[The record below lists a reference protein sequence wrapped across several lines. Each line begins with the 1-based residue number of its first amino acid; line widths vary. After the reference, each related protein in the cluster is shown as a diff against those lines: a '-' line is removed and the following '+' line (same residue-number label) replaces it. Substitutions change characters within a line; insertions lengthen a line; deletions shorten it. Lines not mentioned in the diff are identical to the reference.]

1 MSRVRV
7 VLNYI
12 DVAILCRN
20 IKVADTFEEVVKQTN
35 RLEKILDDATK
46 QKGAEFLNER
56 GDVTMGSSS

>member
-7 VLNYI
+7 VLNYVDLACVI
-12 DVAILCRN
+12 RD
-20 IKVADTFEEVVKQTN
+20 IKVADSFQLVVEHTN

-56 GDVTMGSSS
+56 DYATMGTSS